1 MSIIDH
7 KILNGSV
14 NRQLNEVEKPL
25 KIQTSFTN
33 PHVAV
38 WLA

>member
-1 MSIIDH
+1 MSIIDP
-7 KILNGSV
+7 KLLNGSV
-14 NRQLNEVEKPL
+14 NQQLNEVEKPL